1 MAEITFTLPG
11 AIPYSNVVV
20 KATPEELGVD
30 ISDAYGVGVAAT
42 VFLNLFTQ
50 GIEAGKKIDVS
61 PRVQEASEPAVTST
75 ELYEKNLAGQ
85 SMEETKAILSKQD
98 LEMAAISGFHD
109 VEADAREM
117 LEAGLG
123 STTEV
128 PWKKAVK
135 ADPKAWEEPKP
146 VVDVQNDD
154 MF

>member
-11 AIPYSNVVV
+11 AIPYSNVIV

-30 ISDAYGVGVAAT
+30 VSDAYGVGVAAT

-61 PRVQEASEPAVTST
+61 PQVQEASEPAVTST
-75 ELYEKNLAGQ
+75 ELYEKNLAEQ
-85 SMEETKAILSKQD
+85 SMEETKA
-98 LEMAAISGFHD
+98 
-109 VEADAREM
+109 M

-135 ADPKAWEEPKP
+135 AEPKAWEEPNAAA
-146 VVDVQNDD
+146 NDD
-154 MF
+154 DDF

>member
-30 ISDAYGVGVAAT
+30 ISDAYGIGVAAT

-75 ELYEKNLAGQ
+75 ELYEKNLAEQ
-85 SMEETKAILSKQD
+85 SMEETKAI
-98 LEMAAISGFHD
+98 
-109 VEADAREM
+109 

-135 ADPKAWEEPKP
+135 ANPKVWEEPKP

>member
-30 ISDAYGVGVAAT
+30 LSDAYGVGVAAT

-61 PRVQEASEPAVTST
+61 PPKGETEETST
-75 ELYEKNLAGQ
+75 ALYEKNIAEQ
-85 SMEETKAILSKQD
+85 SMEETKAILK
-98 LEMAAISGFHD
+98 
-109 VEADAREM
+109 
-117 LEAGLG
+117 AGLG

-128 PWKKAVK
+128 PWKKVVK
-135 ADPKAWEEPKP
+135 ADPKPWEEPSATDST
-146 VVDVQNDD
+146 VDDD
-154 MF
+154 DF